1 MAEIKAIN
9 TTANHPT
16 PLNSVPRFPFPFRH
30 LVGGRPCYSGWHRA
44 WGRPG
49 ASRWVESL
57 LATWQTS
64 DCAPS
69 DLQGSMEPPG
79 TAKCQ
84 ADSVGKST
92 KQKCR
97 DGRAGTLCFYM
108 GYKSRAEEEDRR
120 EEPCGKRRWL
130 CPSNVM
136 ERRWFRGS
144 HWGQIE
150 TLSKVSLNRGGEGES
165 KVRHGLWALKR

>member
-1 MAEIKAIN
+1 M
-9 TTANHPT
+9 
-16 PLNSVPRFPFPFRH
+16 
-30 LVGGRPCYSGWHRA
+30 
-44 WGRPG
+44 
-49 ASRWVESL
+49 
-57 LATWQTS
+57 
-64 DCAPS
+64 
-69 DLQGSMEPPG
+69 
-79 TAKCQ
+79 
-84 ADSVGKST
+84 
-92 KQKCR
+92 
-97 DGRAGTLCFYM
+97 CFYM

-130 CPSNVM
+130 RPSNVM